1 MDTFS
6 HITRR
11 NRINNSW
18 YPGQSPYLRHDSR
31 HKFCWL
37 PDDFVKDTK
46 NINARSEVN
55 ISSKIIELFGSSG
68 VSAGASFLEKLMAGS
83 EHSQV

>member
-1 MDTFS
+1 MVSRAVTSSFAM
-6 HITRR
+6 IAG
-11 NRINNSW
+11 INFAGYQTTS
-18 YPGQSPYLRHDSR
+18 SR
-31 HKFCWL
+31 
-37 PDDFVKDTK
+37 DTK